1 MARYRKLAPSTTA
14 DNDDRSA
21 ASPQPAALDR
31 APEGR
36 RVDDVEVEVAQPG
49 PGGEPAGDAQR
60 LGVLTRITIRC
71 TDPQVA
77 QDAVAAAAE
86 ARCMID
92 CASEYADIKA
102 TGVIARFLAWAAHDG
117 VVDAPRAFRRGVVDE
132 YLTLKSN
139 RKPRGAR
146 ECRNI
151 LYSTGRL
158 FHSREFPSAREL
170 SAPRLKRQP
179 AASPDEIRSLY
190 RMIREL
196 PPRLERQ
203 AQILVDLSYGV
214 GARPSEI
221 KVLTGHAFSAV
232 AWNAST
238 VCVVALPN
246 YAGGV
251 RKVPAADPA
260 ISERLLRLAEL
271 GTSPVFA
278 THSKIADRNLTN
290 RVNGHLRNLGYQT
303 ISVAALRNRW
313 LIELAQQIPAALLL
327 QLADVADMRI
337 LADQRPLLPHYTV
350 EQSISLMRQVRP

>member
-1 MARYRKLAPSTTA
+1 MARYRNLAPSTTA
-14 DNDDRSA
+14 GDDDGSA
-21 ASPQPAALDR
+21 ATPVTEALDQ
-31 APEGR
+31 AHGGR
-36 RVDDVEVEVAQPG
+36 RAGEFEVELAQHEPPREPPG
-49 PGGEPAGDAQR
+49 NAER

-71 TDPQVA
+71 SDPQVA
-77 QDAVAAAAE
+77 QDAVAAAAK

-117 VVDAPRAFRRGVVDE
+117 VVDAHRAFRRGVVDE

-151 LYSTGRL
+151 LYGTGRL

-214 GARPSEI
+214 GARPAEV
-221 KVLTGHAFSAV
+221 KVLTGNAITAV
-232 AWNAST
+232 PWNAST

-246 YAGGV
+246 SAGGV
-251 RKVPAADPA
+251 RKVPAVDHDIAD
-260 ISERLLRLAEL
+260 RLLGLAEL
-271 GTSPVFA
+271 GTRSVFA
-278 THSKIADRNLTN
+278 ARTKIADRNLTN
-290 RVNGHLRNLGYQT
+290 RVNGHLRDRGYQT

-313 LIELAQQIPAALLL
+313 LIDLAQRIPAALLL
-327 QLADVADMRI
+327 QLADVADMRV

-350 EQSISLMRQVRP
+350 EESISLMREAQQ